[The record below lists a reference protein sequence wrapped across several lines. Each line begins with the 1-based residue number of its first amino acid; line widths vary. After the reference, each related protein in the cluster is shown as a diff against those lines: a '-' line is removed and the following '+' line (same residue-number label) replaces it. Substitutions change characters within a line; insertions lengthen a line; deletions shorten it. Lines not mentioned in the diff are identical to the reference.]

1 MVPTLAADSALT
13 DCLRS
18 LEQQS
23 RRDFEVIVVD
33 NSGLGRA
40 RKLMSDRCSAR
51 IIENTSNVGFG
62 AAVNQGIQA
71 SQSRYVITLNDDAVA
86 CPSWITALIRA
97 AEQHQDAGTLASQV
111 RLQGTDL
118 LDSAGML
125 ICGDASSKQ
134 QGHGD
139 SAQVY
144 RETREALF
152 PSGSAALYRRT
163 MLDEIGGFDDEF
175 FLYCE
180 DTDLGLR
187 AVWAGWKCLY
197 VPDAIVEHRYSHS
210 AGRASALK
218 AYLVERNRLYVA
230 IKNFPSGMLLKVPF
244 VSLKR
249 YFWHLLFLFRGQ
261 GKAAEFAS
269 EGGGARLAW
278 FVIRAHVAAAIAL
291 PLLLAKRRRIRS
303 RAKINAGE
311 FHRILRNHWI
321 TPKQVAA
328 H

>member
-1 MVPTLAADSALT
+1 MMMPSLPVVDRQRCFAQPAAARTPACGIASETAGNRHARFGRHAD
-13 DCLRS
+13 LRRC
-18 LEQQS
+18 EQQ
-23 RRDFEVIVVD
+23 
-33 NSGLGRA
+33 
-40 RKLMSDRCSAR
+40 
-51 IIENTSNVGFG
+51 
-62 AAVNQGIQA
+62 AAGSWPRLRQA
-71 SQSRYVITLNDDAVA
+71 
-86 CPSWITALIRA
+86 
-97 AEQHQDAGTLASQV
+97 
-111 RLQGTDL
+111 
-118 LDSAGML
+118 
-125 ICGDASSKQ
+125 
-134 QGHGD
+134 
-139 SAQVY
+139 Y

-152 PSGSAALYRRT
+152 PSGSAALYRRA
-163 MLDEIGGFDDEF
+163 MLDEIGGFDGDF

-187 AVWAGWKCLY
+187 AVWAGWKCFMS
-197 VPDAIVEHRYSHS
+197 PDAIVEHRYSHS

-303 RAKINAGE
+303 RA
-311 FHRILRNHWI
+311 RDQRR
-321 TPKQVAA
+321 
-328 H
+328 